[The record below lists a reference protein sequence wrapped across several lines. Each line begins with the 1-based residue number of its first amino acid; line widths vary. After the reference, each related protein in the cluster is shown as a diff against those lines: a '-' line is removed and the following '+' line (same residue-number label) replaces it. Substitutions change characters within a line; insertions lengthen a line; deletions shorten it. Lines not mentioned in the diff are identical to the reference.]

1 MKRNIF
7 LIILVLLVF
16 PLAAVSAGGNAE
28 GEKGADDME
37 DMSDGKTLSAAE
49 NSSVAAPAGA
59 VPLID
64 RNVPEVLK
72 SATFALG

>member
-1 MKRNIF
+1 
-7 LIILVLLVF
+7 
-16 PLAAVSAGGNAE
+16 
-28 GEKGADDME
+28 ME

-49 NSSVAAPAGA
+49 NSYAAAPAGA